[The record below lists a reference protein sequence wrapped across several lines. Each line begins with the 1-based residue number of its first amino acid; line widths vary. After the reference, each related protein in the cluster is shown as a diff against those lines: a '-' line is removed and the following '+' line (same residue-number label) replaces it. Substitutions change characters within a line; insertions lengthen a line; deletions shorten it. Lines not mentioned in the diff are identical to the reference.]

1 MNPSTL
7 RAMFENFRVI
17 EVWDTVDGPS
27 VDIVV
32 DGSMFAEHPT
42 VFEQENGNVQVFGG
56 GWSLLCGATN
66 EISNRAAYDILNAPG
81 YYVRLPHP
89 DVKRNTFVIAY
100 HPLVFVNA

>member
-17 EVWDTVDGPS
+17 KVWKTLDGPA
-27 VDIVV
+27 VDIVINDNV
-32 DGSMFAEHPT
+32 IGEHPT
-42 VFEQENGNVQVFGG
+42 MVEQQNGNVQVFGG

-100 HPLVFVNA
+100 HPPVFVNA